1 MRSGND
7 RKSQERDDLYFR
19 PLVPIP
25 LPPEIL
31 AQEKDIEAI
40 FQHLISESRDL
51 SEVREE
57 QANAVWIG
65 VVLLCL
71 FFLRLWVLA
80 AIADVILIVEQE
92 VANGCMLTYTQRCRE
107 AQNGNPG

>member
-31 AQEKDIEAI
+31 AQEKDIEAM
-40 FQHLISESRDL
+40 FRYLTADSRDQN
-51 SEVREE
+51 RG
-57 QANAVWIG
+57 WIL
-65 VVLLCL
+65 VVLLLC
-71 FFLRLWVLA
+71 FLSGFALWLLYLRV
-80 AIADVILIVEQE
+80 Q
-92 VANGCMLTYTQRCRE
+92 
-107 AQNGNPG
+107 

>member
-31 AQEKDIEAI
+31 AQEKDIEAM
-40 FQHLISESRDL
+40 FRYLTADSRDQN
-51 SEVREE
+51 RG
-57 QANAVWIG
+57 WIL
-65 VVLLCL
+65 VVLLLC
-71 FFLRLWVLA
+71 FLSGFAFWLLYLRV
-80 AIADVILIVEQE
+80 Q
-92 VANGCMLTYTQRCRE
+92 
-107 AQNGNPG
+107 

>member
-31 AQEKDIEAI
+31 AQEKDIEAL
-40 FQHLISESRDL
+40 FHDLIADSQNLRKA
-51 SEVREE
+51 REE
-57 QANAVWIG
+57 QTNGGWIFL
-65 VVLLCL
+65 VLLSL
-71 FFLRLWVLA
+71 FSVLGFW
-80 AIADVILIVEQE
+80 L
-92 VANGCMLTYTQRCRE
+92 LYLK
-107 AQNGNPG
+107 

>member
-31 AQEKDIEAI
+31 AQEKDIEAM
-40 FQHLISESRDL
+40 FQYLTADSRDQN
-51 SEVREE
+51 RG
-57 QANAVWIG
+57 WIL
-65 VVLLCL
+65 VVLLLC
-71 FFLRLWVLA
+71 FLSGFALWLLYVR
-80 AIADVILIVEQE
+80 VQ
-92 VANGCMLTYTQRCRE
+92 
-107 AQNGNPG
+107 

>member
-31 AQEKDIEAI
+31 AQEKDIEAM
-40 FQHLISESRDL
+40 FQYLTADSRDQN
-51 SEVREE
+51 RG
-57 QANAVWIG
+57 WIL
-65 VVLLCL
+65 VVLLLC
-71 FFLRLWVLA
+71 FLSGFALWLLYLRV
-80 AIADVILIVEQE
+80 Q
-92 VANGCMLTYTQRCRE
+92 
-107 AQNGNPG
+107 